1 MNRYERQIAVDAF
14 GVSGQKKMAA
24 ARALVVGAG
33 GLASPVLQYL
43 VGAGLG
49 YIRLLDSD
57 IITVS
62 NLHRQT
68 LFRVGDL
75 GLAKAMVAANHMSD
89 LNSDC
94 KIIPIKQQLT
104 PDNVD
109 VHTNDVDLVIDC
121 ADNFAVSYTLSDNC
135 VGRMPLIHASVVEMS
150 GYVGGFCARSPSLR
164 AVFPDLP
171 HRFGNCNEDGVL
183 GPIVGVIGSLQA
195 QFALGVITGQSP
207 SPLGQMVTY
216 EAGTNRFSGFRFD
229 DAADPNVYMQ
239 FISPSQVQQ
248 GDFVI
253 DLRDV
258 SEGPLVTSNA
268 IRAKL
273 DSIGPELPLAG
284 APRVVLCCQSGQR
297 AWIAAEKLSEFWSGP
312 ISLIAAG
319 NPIFVKKEN

>member
-1 MNRYERQIAVDAF
+1 MNRYDRQIAVSAF
-14 GVSGQKKMAA
+14 GVSGQGKMAA

-33 GLASPVLQYL
+33 GLAGPVLQYL

-49 YIRLLDSD
+49 HICLIDPD
-57 IITVS
+57 IVTAS

-75 GLAKAMVAANHMSD
+75 GLPKVMVAANHMAD

-94 KIIPIKQQLT
+94 KITPITNQLT

-109 VHTNDVDLVIDC
+109 AYTTDVDLVIDC
-121 ADNFAVSYTLSDNC
+121 ADNFAASYTLSDSC
-135 VGRMPLIHASVVEMS
+135 LGRLPFIHGSVVGMA
-150 GYVGGFCARSPSLR
+150 GYVGGFCGGSPGLR
-164 AVFPDLP
+164 AVFPNLP

-195 QFALGVITGQSP
+195 QFALSVIIGQSP

-216 EAGTNRFSGFRFD
+216 DAGVNRFSGFRFD
-229 DAADPNVYMQ
+229 GAADPDAYPQ
-239 FISPSQVQQ
+239 FISPSQVQR

-253 DLRDV
+253 DLRDA
-258 SEGPLVTSNA
+258 SEAPLVTSNA
-268 IRAKL
+268 IRTNL
-273 DSIGPELPLAG
+273 DAIVSELPLADAG
-284 APRVVLCCQSGQR
+284 RVVLCCQSGQR

-312 ISLIAAG
+312 ILLIAAG
-319 NPIFVKKEN
+319 NPSIAKKEN